1 MKRES
6 ERSIC
11 DFCFFTTHQRS
22 ASLSLS
28 QAFLFYLWS
37 FLFFVRQ
44 IFSTS
49 AVFFFN
55 LKGREADSLIWK
67 DSDVI

>member
-22 ASLSLS
+22 AFLS